1 MSRLEDEPR
10 LEKEL
15 RDVFKGRLKVN
26 QSLAEFT
33 SFRIGGPADLL
44 VTVESEDE
52 LMRAKSAA
60 HLAGVPTFCLGHGT
74 NLLVSDR
81 GIRGLVIRLG
91 EGFNRIV
98 IDELKV
104 TAGAGVD
111 FGELVEAVVERG
123 LEGLEFGEGIPG
135 TVGGGLV
142 MNAGA
147 FGGEIARVVTLV
159 HGVTEEGAARA
170 LTPDEVNFAYRRT
183 RLPANF
189 VISRVD
195 FQLHHGDRE
204 RLRARVLEVRAKRAS
219 RQPRDIP
226 NAGSIFK
233 NPSGNFAG
241 RLLQAVGLKGHR
253 IGGAAF
259 SEQHANFIVNLGG
272 ACADDVQALI
282 ELAQAKVRE
291 SSGIFLEP
299 EVRLV
304 GDWSLNRL
312 DAR

>member
-1 MSRLEDEPR
+1 MSRLEDE
-10 LEKEL
+10 L
-15 RDVFKGRLKVN
+15 RENFRERLKMN

-33 SFRIGGPADLL
+33 SFRIGGPADLFIN
-44 VTVESEDE
+44 VESEAE
-52 LMRAKSAA
+52 LMHAKSAA
-60 HLAGVPTFCLGHGT
+60 HRAGVPTFCLGHGT

-91 EGFNRIV
+91 EGFNKIC
-98 IDELKV
+98 IDDVNV

-147 FGGEIARVVTLV
+147 FGGEIAKVVTLV
-159 HGVTEEGAARA
+159 HGVTAEGEARA

-183 RLPANF
+183 NLPAHF

-195 FQLHHGDRE
+195 FKLHHGDRDQ
-204 RLRARVLEVRAKRAS
+204 LRARVMEVRGKRAS
-219 RQPRDIP
+219 RQPRGVP

-233 NPSGNFAG
+233 NPPGNFAG
-241 RLLQAVGLKGHR
+241 RLLEAAAMKGHR

-272 ACADDVQALI
+272 ARADDVHALI
-282 ELAQAKVRE
+282 EMARAKVKE
-291 SSGIFLEP
+291 SSGLLLEP

-304 GDWSLNRL
+304 GDW
-312 DAR
+312 

>member
-1 MSRLEDEPR
+1 MSRLEDELRETFRER
-10 LEKEL
+10 LM
-15 RDVFKGRLKVN
+15 VN

-33 SFRIGGPADLL
+33 SFRIGGPADLFI
-44 VTVESEDE
+44 TVESEDE
-52 LMRAKSAA
+52 LMRAKGAA
-60 HLAGVPTFCLGHGT
+60 HRYGVPTFCLGHGT

-81 GIRGLVIRLG
+81 GMRGLVIHLG
-91 EGFNRIV
+91 GGFNQIS
-98 IDELKV
+98 IDDVKV

-111 FGELVEAVVERG
+111 FGELVETVVEHG

-159 HGVTEEGAARA
+159 HGVTEEGEARA
-170 LTPDEVNFAYRRT
+170 LTPEEVNFAYRRT

-195 FQLHHGDRE
+195 FELHHGDRDA
-204 RLRARVLEVRAKRAS
+204 LRTRVMEVRGKRAA
-219 RQPRDIP
+219 RQPRGVP

-233 NPSGNFAG
+233 NPVGNFAG
-241 RLLQAVGLKGHR
+241 RLLEAAGLKGHR

-259 SEQHANFIVNLGG
+259 SEHHANFIVNLGG
-272 ACADDVQALI
+272 ARADEVLALI
-282 ELAQAKVRE
+282 ELARAKVKDQH
-291 SSGIFLEP
+291 GILLEP
-299 EVRLV
+299 EVKLV
-304 GDWSLNRL
+304 GDW
-312 DAR
+312 

>member
-1 MSRLEDEPR
+1 MSRLEDE
-10 LEKEL
+10 L
-15 RDVFKGRLKVN
+15 RDEFRERLKVN

-33 SFRIGGPADLL
+33 SFRIGGPADLF
-44 VTVESEDE
+44 VTVENEAE
-52 LMRAKSAA
+52 LMRAKAA
-60 HLAGVPTFCLGHGT
+60 ARRAGVPTFCLGHGT

-91 EGFNRIV
+91 DGFNQISIDDVKV
-98 IDELKV
+98 I
-104 TAGAGVD
+104 AGAGVD
-111 FGELVEAVVERG
+111 FGALVETVVERG

-159 HGVTEEGAARA
+159 HGVTEEGEARA

-183 RLPANF
+183 NLPPHF

-195 FQLHHGDRE
+195 FELRHGDRE
-204 RLRARVLEVRAKRAS
+204 ELRARVMEVRAKRAA
-219 RQPRDIP
+219 RQPKNVP

-233 NPSGNFAG
+233 NPPGNFAG
-241 RLLQAVGLKGHR
+241 RLLEAAGMKGHR
-253 IGGAAF
+253 IGGAGF

-272 ACADDVQALI
+272 ARAEDVHALI
-282 ELAQAKVRE
+282 EMARAKVRE
-291 SSGIFLEP
+291 TSGVVLEP

-304 GDWSLNRL
+304 GDW
-312 DAR
+312 